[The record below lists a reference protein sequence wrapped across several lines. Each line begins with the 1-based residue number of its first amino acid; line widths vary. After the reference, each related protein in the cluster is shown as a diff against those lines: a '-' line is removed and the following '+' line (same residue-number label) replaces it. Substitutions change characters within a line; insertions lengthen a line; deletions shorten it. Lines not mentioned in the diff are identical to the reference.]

1 MRKADIRDPILL
13 LRSPALSEV
22 QRCVQLADGSLN
34 AESHVLKALSK
45 EAVKLGKLHD
55 IILMVDLETG
65 REGLPPEILPDVCRM
80 VQTLNGL
87 SLKGIGIYFAFQSD
101 PKVIILKQQRLVCL
115 ARDVEQK
122 TGIPLPIVSGGSTNA
137 LSSTTLKGITIPG
150 VTQLR
155 IGTSILL
162 GISSSKGPKCIE
174 GFHQDTFVLS
184 AEIIEI
190 KHRNGLIGI
199 LSLGKV
205 DTDPEFIFPLT
216 PGITIIN
223 ASCDHMLVSLG
234 HLSSSLKIGDRVNLQ
249 LGYYALNRLVASP
262 YTRIEYRLS
271 EPITSAVGSGSG
283 QTMAS
288 Y

>member
-1 MRKADIRDPILL
+1 
-13 LRSPALSEV
+13 
-22 QRCVQLADGSLN
+22 
-34 AESHVLKALSK
+34 
-45 EAVKLGKLHD
+45 
-55 IILMVDLETG
+55 LMVDLETG
-65 REGLPPEILPDVCRM
+65 REGLLPEMLPEVCRM

-87 SLKGIGIYFAFQSD
+87 CLKGIGIYFAFQSD
-101 PKVIILKQQRLVCL
+101 QRVIILKQQRLVCI

-137 LSSTTLKGITIPG
+137 LSSTTLRGITIPG

-174 GFHQDTFVLS
+174 GFCQDTFVLS

-190 KHRNGLIGI
+190 KRRNGLIGI

-216 PGITIIN
+216 PGISVID
-223 ASCDHMLVSLG
+223 ASCDHMVVNLG
-234 HLSSSLKIGDRVNLQ
+234 QLSSSLKVGDQVRFQ
-249 LGYYALNRLVASP
+249 LGYYALNRLMVSP
-262 YTRIEYRLS
+262 YTQIEYRS
-271 EPITSAVGSGSG
+271 GDPIASAGVEKQNG
-283 QTMAS
+283 
-288 Y
+288 